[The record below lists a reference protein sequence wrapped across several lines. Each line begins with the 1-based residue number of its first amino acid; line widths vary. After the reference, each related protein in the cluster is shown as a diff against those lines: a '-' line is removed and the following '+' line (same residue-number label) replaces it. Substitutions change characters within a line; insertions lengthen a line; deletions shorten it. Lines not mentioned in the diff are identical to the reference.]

1 MSWLK
6 RFFNSSINQT
16 IPFDVTAAQER
27 RSLFLRYI
35 NRSWFVFGLVTL
47 ITLPFFPG
55 QRSIFLFLIAI
66 IFPTYILVRFL
77 NSRGQIILAGV
88 IFTFLVNFGFY
99 GLFLFLVQQLGAYR
113 AFETQGTVL
122 MLMGLAVLFAGA
134 LIDKWAAPALAFM
147 NTVLLIGTRLTL
159 APGAE
164 PRPSV
169 IVLWWMLALTIWLY
183 ERILAQAF
191 TRLWDE
197 LAERRHAEQE
207 REALF
212 QDLTHK
218 NAELERFI
226 YTASHDLRSPIITIR
241 GFLGYIEEDVRNG
254 NLERLQGDIGR
265 IHGAAN
271 KMRDLLDDLLDI
283 SRVGRLISPAEQIS
297 FREIVQEAQVLTADR
312 LNEKKIELR
321 IDPNL
326 PTVYGDRVRLV
337 EVVQNLIDNAI
348 KFMGNQMN
356 PLIEIGAR
364 QQDGGWILFV
374 RDNGMGISP
383 KYHERIFNLFDKLDP
398 QSDGT
403 GIGLAIV
410 KRIIEF
416 HNGRI
421 WVEGEIGQGSTFYFS
436 LPTR

>member
-1 MSWLK
+1 
-6 RFFNSSINQT
+6 
-16 IPFDVTAAQER
+16 
-27 RSLFLRYI
+27 
-35 NRSWFVFGLVTL
+35 
-47 ITLPFFPG
+47 
-55 QRSIFLFLIAI
+55 
-66 IFPTYILVRFL
+66 
-77 NSRGQIILAGV
+77 
-88 IFTFLVNFGFY
+88 
-99 GLFLFLVQQLGAYR
+99 LVQQLGAHQ
-113 AFETQGTVL
+113 AFETQSTVW
-122 MLMGLAVLFAGA
+122 MLMGVAVLFAGP
-134 LIDKWAAPALAFM
+134 LIDKWAAPALALL
-147 NTVLLIGTRLTL
+147 NTILLIGTRLSL
-159 APGAE
+159 APEAE

-169 IVLWWMLALTIWLY
+169 LVLWWMLALTIWLY
-183 ERILAQAF
+183 ERILTQAF
-191 TRLWDE
+191 TRVWTE

-241 GFLGYIEEDVRNG
+241 GFLGYIEEDVRNA
-254 NLERLQGDIGR
+254 NLERLQGDISR
-265 IHGAAN
+265 IHAAAN
-271 KMRDLLDDLLDI
+271 KMRELLDDLLDI

-297 FREIVQEAQVLTADR
+297 FREIVHEAQLLTTDR

-337 EVVQNLIDNAI
+337 EVVQNLVDNAI

-364 QQDGGWILFV
+364 QQDGGWIFFV

-421 WVEGEIGQGSTFYFS
+421 WVEGEVGQGSTFYFS
-436 LPTR
+436 LPTKLS